1 MRSLTVA
8 SVLFLI
14 AALSSYAET
23 TNTTRTITIS
33 NAVELAL
40 NNNLDL
46 RQAEKNMLI
55 AEAQYA
61 ESFADFWLPSI
72 NLSGSYTLIDPL
84 TVSNAIVTEPS
95 GYTVIGGTTVVPA
108 GLSTISNAFPNNYA
122 AGLTVSKAIFL
133 GFRNL
138 DAMQIKEINLDFAR
152 KQYEDQKQAAIYSV
166 ETSFYDLIVLRE
178 NERLDRDLNVA
189 LSNQLITSK
198 INYNYGISSQYDY
211 ISVEVLY
218 MNNQPKL
225 ISDSNAYE
233 VAKMT
238 LCNTIGIDQT
248 NVQFVGDLMD
258 YTNIVVSN
266 TNEAS
271 IMELAESNSITLLSY
286 NVALKSLGLT
296 RAINDA
302 NFDPSLSAFANY
314 QYNYKRDFSDT
325 TQNWWPSWNVG
336 LQLSFSVD
344 SWIPIS
350 RASKTDVE
358 YDETIKKTL
367 LSRTE
372 YLESLDVQVK
382 ALLLQLNQG
391 IQNLVSQ
398 KEGLKL
404 AETGLKIA
412 NTQFSLGQASSLDL
426 INAETAY
433 TQASGNYLTAIFD
446 YFSSALQLKRLTG
459 EFSDNKI

>member
-1 MRSLTVA
+1 
-8 SVLFLI
+8 
-14 AALSSYAET
+14 
-23 TNTTRTITIS
+23 
-33 NAVELAL
+33 
-40 NNNLDL
+40 
-46 RQAEKNMLI
+46 
-55 AEAQYA
+55 
-61 ESFADFWLPSI
+61 
-72 NLSGSYTLIDPL
+72 
-84 TVSNAIVTEPS
+84 
-95 GYTVIGGTTVVPA
+95 
-108 GLSTISNAFPNNYA
+108 
-122 AGLTVSKAIFL
+122 
-133 GFRNL
+133 
-138 DAMQIKEINLDFAR
+138 
-152 KQYEDQKQAAIYSV
+152 
-166 ETSFYDLIVLRE
+166 
-178 NERLDRDLNVA
+178 
-189 LSNQLITSK
+189 
-198 INYNYGISSQYDY
+198 
-211 ISVEVLY
+211 
-218 MNNQPKL
+218 
-225 ISDSNAYE
+225 
-233 VAKMT
+233 
-238 LCNTIGIDQT
+238 
-248 NVQFVGDLMD
+248 
-258 YTNIVVSN
+258 
-266 TNEAS
+266 
-271 IMELAESNSITLLSY
+271 MELAESNSITLLSY